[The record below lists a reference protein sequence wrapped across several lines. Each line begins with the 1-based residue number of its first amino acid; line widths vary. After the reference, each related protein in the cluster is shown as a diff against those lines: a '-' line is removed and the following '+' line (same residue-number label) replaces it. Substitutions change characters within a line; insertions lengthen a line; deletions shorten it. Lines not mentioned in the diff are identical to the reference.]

1 MSKFRQLLKASM
13 KSGDTEEWIDIYV
26 TRPIGLVV
34 ALVCGKLHIHPN
46 AITALSMVLGVA
58 SGYMFYHTDLRHNI
72 LGVVLLF
79 AANICDSADGQL
91 ARLTGQK
98 TLVGRV
104 LDGFAGDMTFFFVY
118 LAICLRLFFAPMP
131 GADIPWTI
139 WIFVLGYLAGIMSH
153 TSQASLADYYRQI
166 HLYFLKGVEG
176 CELDDYNSQRAV
188 YESLTWHRWLAKLFY
203 LNYSRYCKSQERRTP
218 AFQQLRQT
226 IRARQETTPTSATDA
241 AALRRD
247 FLQGSRPLMKYTN
260 FLSFNSR
267 ALLIYITCLAG
278 CPYVYFIIEVTVYN
292 AVYILM
298 RHRHEALCARIRT
311 TYGTRLEPAPT
322 CQ

>member
-1 MSKFRQLLKASM
+1 MTGKFRQLLKASM

-34 ALVCGKLHIHPN
+34 ALVCGKLRIHPN

-58 SGYMFYHTDLRHNI
+58 SGYMFLHTDLWHNI
-72 LGVVLLF
+72 LGVVTLF

-91 ARLTGQK
+91 ARLADKK

-104 LDGFAGDMTFFFVY
+104 LDGFAGDMTFFCVY
-118 LAICLRLFFAPMP
+118 LAICLRLFFRPVP
-131 GADIPWTI
+131 GTDIPWTI

-153 TSQASLADYYRQI
+153 IPQASLADYYRQI
-166 HLYFLKGVEG
+166 HLYFLKGAEG
-176 CELDDYNSQRAV
+176 CELDDYDSQRAV
-188 YESLTWHRWLAKLFY
+188 YESLTWRRWLAKLFY

-218 AFQQLRQT
+218 AFQRLR
-226 IRARQETTPTSATDA
+226 RAMVAGRPAEGDAA

-247 FLQGSRPLMKYTN
+247 FLAGSRPLMKYTN

-278 CPYVYFIIEVTVYN
+278 CPYVYFIIEATVHN
-292 AVYILM
+292 VVYVRM
-298 RHRHEALCARIRT
+298 RHRHEALCT
-311 TYGTRLEPAPT
+311 GLLQTY